1 MTFKS
6 IYIGKTVLNHL
17 KTNTLIVHSIFNKG
31 FNIINERDELIF
43 IGTSENGLFPFGIN
57 IDADTKSLLLA
68 NIRIGDK
75 VYFDGNYLNFKNNS
89 LELNGKIIDF
99 KKRMGKKLTAIDE
112 IQQIDFNNYKTTDF
126 KEDYIKKLL
135 KDLESNE
142 DYGMLRYFIGR
153 GNGLT
158 PSGDDILIGMLFIH
172 AIHPF
177 ISPSKIRLLKK
188 ILKEES
194 TTVVSKQFLKL
205 AIDGI
210 FSSRMTDL
218 FNHDEI
224 PENIERLLKVGSSS
238 GKDTMYGIFSAI
250 MRRNIMGKKVVLAL
264 GGNAILRPKQE
275 PTYENQ
281 YKNVK
286 EATDRM
292 IEIKKAGHNIVVTH
306 GNGPQVGNIIAQNEA
321 AKDIIEPL
329 PIFISSAES
338 QGFIGFMI
346 ESALKNKLHEEHIDI
361 NVITI
366 MTMVEVDREDQAFNH
381 PTKPI
386 GIFFSEEEAKKLE
399 ETKGFKM
406 VEDAGRGYRRVV
418 PSPEPKI
425 IHGVDAIN
433 QLVDNTIII
442 SSGGGGIPIYKDS
455 NGKIHGVDAVIDKDR
470 SGLKLAEQTHADVFM
485 MLTDVSNVY
494 INWGKENQEKLTHM
508 TVDQAEQY
516 IQENQFPAGSMLPK
530 VEAAIEF
537 AKTGKESIICSLE
550 DAVDALAGKA
560 GTRITL

>member
-1 MTFKS
+1 
-6 IYIGKTVLNHL
+6 
-17 KTNTLIVHSIFNKG
+17 
-31 FNIINERDELIF
+31 
-43 IGTSENGLFPFGIN
+43 
-57 IDADTKSLLLA
+57 
-68 NIRIGDK
+68 
-75 VYFDGNYLNFKNNS
+75 
-89 LELNGKIIDF
+89 
-99 KKRMGKKLTAIDE
+99 
-112 IQQIDFNNYKTTDF
+112 
-126 KEDYIKKLL
+126 
-135 KDLESNE
+135 
-142 DYGMLRYFIGR
+142 
-153 GNGLT
+153 
-158 PSGDDILIGMLFIH
+158 
-172 AIHPF
+172 
-177 ISPSKIRLLKK
+177 
-188 ILKEES
+188 
-194 TTVVSKQFLKL
+194 
-205 AIDGI
+205 
-210 FSSRMTDL
+210 
-218 FNHDEI
+218 
-224 PENIERLLKVGSSS
+224 
-238 GKDTMYGIFSAI
+238 
-250 MRRNIMGKKVVLAL
+250 MGKKVVLAL

-494 INWGKENQEKLTHM
+494 INWGKENQEKLTYM